1 MSMFPSLPDP
11 AHLTDLYARFP
22 HNVAPLMEYTD
33 GVLRAEGELDI
44 ATRELIAAY
53 VSALNACDFCFQSH
67 LLYARAFGIG
77 AGLIEELLAD
87 IDSADIAPALRPIF
101 HYVKKLN
108 TLPSRITERD
118 ARQVFDAGWSER
130 AFYEA
135 IRVCALFNMMN
146 RIVEG
151 CGVNFD
157 YSGHADKH
165 PATGQ
170 SPQQMKHSYA
180 DYGRRVEAARRQMET
195 DADQAGEQK
204 QADGEKRDI
213 SDG

>member
-1 MSMFPSLPDP
+1 MPLFPSLPDP
-11 AHLTDLYARFP
+11 AHLSDLYTRFS

-67 LLYARAFGIG
+67 LAYAQAFGI
-77 AGLIEELLAD
+77 AGHIVEGLLTD

-108 TLPSRITERD
+108 TLPSRIVEQD
-118 ARQVFDAGWSER
+118 ARRVLDAGWSEK
-130 AFYEA
+130 ALYEA
-135 IRVCALFNMMN
+135 VQVCALFNMMN

-157 YSGHADKH
+157 YSGQPEKH

-170 SPQQMKHSYA
+170 SPQQMQHSYA
-180 DYGRRVEAARRQMET
+180 DYGRRVEAARRQMAT
-195 DADQAGEQK
+195 DAGQAGEK
-204 QADGEKRDI
+204 KL
-213 SDG
+213 